1 MIEQPSR
8 TLVCSI
14 VFVDIVEYST
24 KPVAEQL
31 LLKQAFN
38 KLLTGALEHVPARDR
53 VVLDTGDGAGIT
65 FLGDPEDA
73 LYVAMSLRAA
83 ARAEA
88 TGAIAIR
95 IGINLGPVRLVKDI
109 NGQMNIIG
117 DGINVAQRIM
127 SFAQSGQLLVSRSFY
142 EVVSCLSLDYA
153 SLFSYVG
160 ARTDKHVREHE
171 VYSVGIGTDAAR
183 RVLETGSL
191 RVAPRGGRPRLI
203 GNFGETRPFG
213 VHRMALV
220 GAPLAFALMVAGGVA
235 VRAQVKPE
243 AVPAPVAAARPA
255 AQPAP
260 KAAPAAK
267 PEPAPQAQAG
277 AALAKAEPKPQAAP
291 DASVT
296 VKQAA
301 QAPEPVALSSTAAP
315 APAAPRPQA
324 AKAPRKPAS
333 RPASKPARIEVAAA
347 QPETAPP
354 GPAPEPAPGS
364 VQLNILPWGEVFVNG
379 KSRGVSPPLRSVEL
393 PPGTHTIEVRNSTFP
408 ALTQRVEVRSGEP
421 VRIRHRF
428 R

>member
-14 VFVDIVEYST
+14 VFLDIVEYSA

-38 KLLTGALEHVPARDR
+38 KLLSSALENVAPRDR

-73 LYVAMSLRAA
+73 LFVAMSLRAA
-83 ARAEA
+83 ARAESS
-88 TGAIAIR
+88 GAIAVR

-117 DGINVAQRIM
+117 DGINVAQRVM
-127 SFAQSGQLLVSRSFY
+127 TFAQAGQLLVSRSFY

-183 RVLETGSL
+183 RVIETGSR
-191 RVAPRGGRPRLI
+191 RVAPRRRRGPRLI
-203 GNFGETRPFG
+203 GELTDVRPFG
-213 VHRMALV
+213 VHRMAFI
-220 GAPLAFALMVAGGVA
+220 GAPLAFALLVSGGVA
-235 VRAQVKPE
+235 VRAQIHPPQLAIKPVSVAMKTATRDSARTETPAQARPDPQPATPASPPQVAAPAEPVQVE
-243 AVPAPVAAARPA
+243 AAASAKPNLAAPAPAPRAARRKVLAARSAPPAPARTAAPVAAAGTL
-255 AQPAP
+255 Q
-260 KAAPAAK
+260 
-267 PEPAPQAQAG
+267 
-277 AALAKAEPKPQAAP
+277 LA
-291 DASVT
+291 
-296 VKQAA
+296 
-301 QAPEPVALSSTAAP
+301 
-315 APAAPRPQA
+315 
-324 AKAPRKPAS
+324 
-333 RPASKPARIEVAAA
+333 
-347 QPETAPP
+347 
-354 GPAPEPAPGS
+354 
-364 VQLNILPWGEVFVNG
+364 ILPWGEVFVNG
-379 KSRGVSPPLRSVEL
+379 KSRGVSPPLRSVEV
-393 PPGTHTIEVRNSTFP
+393 PPGTHMVEVRNTSFP
-408 ALTQRVEVRSGEP
+408 THTRRVEVRAGEP

>member
-14 VFVDIVEYST
+14 VFLDIVDYST

-31 LLKQAFN
+31 VLKQAFN
-38 KLLTGALEHVPARDR
+38 KLLSSSLENVAARDR

-73 LYVAMSLRAA
+73 LFVAMSLRAA

-88 TGAIAIR
+88 SGAIAVR

-117 DGINVAQRIM
+117 DGINVAQRVM
-127 SFAQSGQLLVSRSFY
+127 TFAQAGQLLVSRSFY

-183 RVLETGSL
+183 RVIETGSR
-191 RVAPRGGRPRLI
+191 RVAPRRGAPRLI
-203 GNFGETRPFG
+203 GELTDIRPFG
-213 VHRMALV
+213 VHRMALLS
-220 GAPLAFALMVAGGVA
+220 APLAFALLASGGAA
-235 VRAQVKPE
+235 VRAQMEFPPLALEPPRE
-243 AVPAPVAAARPA
+243 AQSTAVL
-255 AQPAP
+255 P
-260 KAAPAAK
+260 KAAPALAGDDK
-267 PEPAPQAQAG
+267 P
-277 AALAKAEPKPQAAP
+277 
-291 DASVT
+291 
-296 VKQAA
+296 
-301 QAPEPVALSSTAAP
+301 AAP
-315 APAAPRPQA
+315 AARKPEAKPALAVAPSKPTTAPETRQARPPTSATKPSRSPEPTQ
-324 AKAPRKPAS
+324 AKATA
-333 RPASKPARIEVAAA
+333 IAAGTL
-347 QPETAPP
+347 EL
-354 GPAPEPAPGS
+354 S
-364 VQLNILPWGEVFVNG
+364 ILPWGEVYVDG
-379 KSRGVSPPLRSVEL
+379 KRRGVSPPLRTIEL
-393 PPGTHTIEVRNSTFP
+393 PPGAHTVEVRNTSFP
-408 ALTQRVEVRSGEP
+408 SHVRRVQVASGEP

>member
-14 VFVDIVEYST
+14 VFLDIVEYST

-38 KLLTGALEHVPARDR
+38 KLLSSALENVSARDR
-53 VVLDTGDGAGIT
+53 VVLDTGDGAAIT

-73 LYVAMSLRAA
+73 LFVAMSLRAA

-117 DGINVAQRIM
+117 DGINVAQRVM
-127 SFAQSGQLLVSRSFY
+127 SFSQSGQLLVSRSFY

-191 RVAPRGGRPRLI
+191 RVAPRGAGPRFI
-203 GNFGETRPFG
+203 GELTDARPFG
-213 VHRMALV
+213 LHRMALL
-220 GAPLAFALMVAGGVA
+220 GAPLAFALLVGGGVA
-235 VRAQVKPE
+235 VRAQMKPPPE
-243 AVPAPVAAARPA
+243 AVPASAA
-255 AQPAP
+255 
-260 KAAPAAK
+260 AAPAAK
-267 PEPAPQAQAG
+267 PAPRLATPVVV
-277 AALAKAEPKPQAAP
+277 AKAEPTPAPKAETPAKAPKAEAAPTPRKKSVAKPQPPPQIAA
-291 DASVT
+291 A
-296 VKQAA
+296 K
-301 QAPEPVALSSTAAP
+301 PETSAAP
-315 APAAPRPQA
+315 APAPVGA
-324 AKAPRKPAS
+324 AGVIQFA
-333 RPASKPARIEVAAA
+333 
-347 QPETAPP
+347 
-354 GPAPEPAPGS
+354 
-364 VQLNILPWGEVFVNG
+364 ILPWGEVFVDG
-379 KSRGVSPPLRSVEL
+379 KRRGVSPPLRSIEV
-393 PPGTHTIEVRNSTFP
+393 PPGPHTIEVRNTAFP
-408 ALTQRVEVRSGEP
+408 VHTRRIDVRSGEP
-421 VRIRHRF
+421 VRIAHRF

>member
-38 KLLTGALEHVPARDR
+38 KLLSSALENVPARDR

-73 LYVAMSLRAA
+73 LFVAMSLRAA

-183 RVLETGSL
+183 RVLETGSR
-191 RVAPRGGRPRLI
+191 RVAPSGARPRLI
-203 GNFGETRPFG
+203 GHLGEARPFG

-243 AVPAPVAAARPA
+243 AAPAPVTAVRPA
-255 AQPAP
+255 AKTAP
-260 KAAPAAK
+260 VAR
-267 PEPAPQAQAG
+267 PEPAPQAQASV
-277 AALAKAEPKPQAAP
+277 AAAKTEAR
-291 DASVT
+291 
-296 VKQAA
+296 
-301 QAPEPVALSSTAAP
+301 P
-315 APAAPRPQA
+315 APAKSDAPPEDTRAGVAPKAVPPVPAPEAPVVATPRPKASAA
-324 AKAPRKPAS
+324 AKKPA
-333 RPASKPARIEVAAA
+333 PKPVAKPARTEVAAA
-347 QPETAPP
+347 KPEPAPAP
-354 GPAPEPAPGS
+354 TPEPAPGM
-364 VQLNILPWGEVFVNG
+364 VQLSILPWGEVFVNG
-379 KSRGVSPPLRSVEL
+379 KSRGVSPPLRSFEL
-393 PPGTHTIEVRNSTFP
+393 PPGAHTIEVRNTTFP
-408 ALTQRVEVRSGEP
+408 AHTQRVEVRSGEP
-421 VRIRHRF
+421 VRIRHQF

>member
-14 VFVDIVEYST
+14 VFLDIVEYST

-38 KLLTGALEHVPARDR
+38 KLLSASLENVPTRDR

-73 LYVAMSLRAA
+73 LFVAMSLRAA

-183 RVLETGSL
+183 RVLETGSI
-191 RVAPRGGRPRLI
+191 RVAPRGGAPRLI
-203 GNFGETRPFG
+203 GQLSDARPFG
-213 VHRMALV
+213 VHRMALL
-220 GAPLAFALMVAGGVA
+220 GAPLVFAFMVAGGVA
-235 VRAQVKPE
+235 VRAQVRPE
-243 AVPAPVAAARPA
+243 ATPAPAAAARPA
-255 AQPAP
+255 AKAAIAGNTESAP
-260 KAAPAAK
+260 KAQAAAAPKAEPKVATAKLDASPADVHKAEAPRAAPSPRRPKTAAKPTGTEVAAAK
-267 PEPAPQAQAG
+267 PEPVPQ
-277 AALAKAEPKPQAAP
+277 PP
-291 DASVT
+291 
-296 VKQAA
+296 
-301 QAPEPVALSSTAAP
+301 AP
-315 APAAPRPQA
+315 APV
-324 AKAPRKPAS
+324 
-333 RPASKPARIEVAAA
+333 VAAGA
-347 QPETAPP
+347 I
-354 GPAPEPAPGS
+354 
-364 VQLNILPWGEVFVNG
+364 QLNILPWGEVFVDG
-379 KSRGVSPPLRSVEL
+379 KSRGVSPPLRVVEV
-393 PPGTHTIEVRNSTFP
+393 PPGAHTIEVRNTTFP
-408 ALTQRVEVRSGEP
+408 VHTQRVDVRSGEP
-421 VRIRHRF
+421 VRIRHQF